1 MSPDKPAAQ
10 LPAPQVPAEDDQP
23 ASVQVALSSGP
34 GAGGAGRRRAA
45 ARQSAAGPR
54 AVPLLLVLM
63 FAFFSIA
70 APDTF
75 WSAVNV
81 RVMITGQAVILL
93 LAMAFIIPLRAGV
106 FDLSVSAVMILSG
119 ATYGVLTADHWPAL
133 AAGILSVLIGPV
145 AGLVNGLLVLGVGI
159 DSFIATLGTMTV
171 MAGLATLVAGD
182 NVVTTFP
189 AGLTRFADARFLGF
203 TTPVWAGWIVALVLW
218 YVFEW
223 TPCGRYLLFIGG
235 NTRAAQLAGL
245 RVSAFRL
252 GAFLASA
259 TLASL
264 TGLLYAG
271 SLGSVD
277 PTAGTAYLLPPVT
290 AAFLGASAIK
300 LGRFNVAGTLIAI
313 YLLAVGIT
321 GLQLLG
327 LQGWISDVFNG
338 GCLIIAVG
346 FAVLI
351 RRPATK

>member
-10 LPAPQVPAEDDQP
+10 LPAPQIPAEGDQP
-23 ASVQVALSSGP
+23 ASVLPALSSG
-34 GAGGAGRRRAA
+34 AVAAGRRRAPA
-45 ARQSAAGPR
+45 SLSAAAPW

-70 APDTF
+70 APGTF

-81 RVMITGQAVILL
+81 RVMITGQATVLL
-93 LAMAFIIPLRAGV
+93 LAIAVIIPLRAGV

-119 ATYGVLTADHWPAL
+119 ATYGVLTAAHWPAL
-133 AAGILSVLIGPV
+133 PAALLCILIGPA
-145 AGLVNGLLVLGVGI
+145 AGLVNGLLVLAVGI
-159 DSFIATLGTMTV
+159 DSFIATLGTMTL
-171 MAGLATLVAGD
+171 MTGLATLVSGD

-189 AGLTRFADARFLGF
+189 AGLTRLADAHFLGF
-203 TTPVWAGWIVALVLW
+203 TTPVWAGWIAALALW

-245 RVSAFRL
+245 RVTAFRQ

-264 TGLLYAG
+264 TGLLSAG

-277 PTAGTAYLLPPVT
+277 PSGGGAYLLPPIT

-338 GCLIIAVG
+338 GCLIVAVG